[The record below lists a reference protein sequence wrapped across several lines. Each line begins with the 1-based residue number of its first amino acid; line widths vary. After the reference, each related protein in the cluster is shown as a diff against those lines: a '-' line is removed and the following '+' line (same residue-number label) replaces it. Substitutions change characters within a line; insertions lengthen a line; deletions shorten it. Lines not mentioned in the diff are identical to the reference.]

1 SKALATYG
9 ALTIGDGLVAQIP
22 ALIIS
27 TAAGILVTRVATEDD
42 FSGQVSKQFQA
53 NSNALAVVAG
63 VFGVLGVIP
72 GMPHFIF
79 ITFALL
85 FGGLSYLAHQRT
97 IKREEAAA
105 IAARTAPIREEL
117 EWKDV
122 PIVEPLC
129 LELAYRLIP
138 LVDRGDES
146 DLIKRIKAI
155 RRKFVTEVGF
165 LIPSVHIRDNLQ
177 LPAENYRVL
186 LYGAEIGRGQCLP
199 DRLLAIQPT
208 GAEVIS
214 GIAVKDPTFGMPA
227 VWIER
232 SQRDDAITKGCTVVE
247 PAVVLA
253 THLDHLIRQHASEL
267 LGRQETQDLLDHF
280 KLSYPKLVE
289 DVIPKV
295 VSVATLQRILQML
308 LDENVPIKDL
318 RTIIEVASE
327 HPDRLA
333 NPIDVMPF
341 IRYALRRTIVQETL
355 GEGPNYQVLGIQPEF
370 ERLIEQSIGAG
381 AVAPD
386 GVIEPSL
393 ARLFGE
399 EVIKGVQEMEA
410 NNLPPV
416 IVSGTR
422 TRMTFAKIAKRVCPQ
437 AIV

>member
-1 SKALATYG
+1 
-9 ALTIGDGLVAQIP
+9 
-22 ALIIS
+22 
-27 TAAGILVTRVATEDD
+27 
-42 FSGQVSKQFQA
+42 
-53 NSNALAVVAG
+53 VVAG
-63 VFGVLGVIP
+63 VLGVLGVIP

-79 ITFALL
+79 ITFAIL
-85 FGGLSYLAHQRT
+85 FGGLAYLAHQKT
-97 IKREEAAA
+97 IKREAEAA
-105 IAARTAPIREEL
+105 IAARAPATGSEEL

-186 LYGAEIGRGQCLP
+186 LYGAEVGRGQCLP
-199 DRLLAIQPT
+199 DRLLAIQPA

-232 SQRDDAITKGCTVVE
+232 NQRDDAITKGCTVVE

-253 THLDHLIRQHASEL
+253 THLDHLIREHSSEL

-280 KLSYPKLVE
+280 KVSYPKLIE

-295 VSVATLQRILQML
+295 VTVANLQRILQML

-327 HPDRLA
+327 HPDKLS
-333 NPIDVMPF
+333 NPIEVMPF

-355 GEGPNYQVLGIQPEF
+355 GEGPSFQVLGIQPEF

-437 AIV
+437 AIVLALGELPPSANLSFYRVICSQAGQTN